1 MLDGN
6 NFKLGSFVRLTA
18 QGERFIRASMTSSGH
33 NHGKQTGRVA

>member
-18 QGERFIRASMTSSGH
+18 QGERFIRALDDIERS
-33 NHGKQTGRVA
+33 